1 MGSYSL
7 RMELAK
13 MLVLTIAVVI
23 GLPLAIVG
31 LTLLGP
37 VGWIVAA
44 IVVPVGAL
52 AAIIFAARPRA
63 RSDD

>member
-1 MGSYSL
+1 
-7 RMELAK
+7 MELAK

-44 IVVPVGAL
+44 IVVPIGAL
-52 AAIIFAARPRA
+52 AAIICAARPRA

>member
-1 MGSYSL
+1 
-7 RMELAK
+7 

-44 IVVPVGAL
+44 IVVPIGAL
-52 AAIIFAARPRA
+52 AAIICAARPRA
-63 RSDD
+63 RSDH